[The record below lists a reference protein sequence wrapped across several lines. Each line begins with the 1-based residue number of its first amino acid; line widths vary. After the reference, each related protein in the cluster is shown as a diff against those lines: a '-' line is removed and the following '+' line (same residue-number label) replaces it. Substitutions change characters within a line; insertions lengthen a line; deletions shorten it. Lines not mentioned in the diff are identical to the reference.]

1 VAQLFD
7 EFHDAELVAIEI
19 DRHARSMMLR
29 FASGSSA
36 TKTIGLS
43 GVSHFRAVDLIT
55 QNVVSRIIVSSLDRL
70 SLEDIRRWIGWVT
83 SLSDGES
90 FSTPEGSAEIE
101 RRISNEEYIL
111 LVFVPSWGAEIV
123 IIAKSYSVN

>member
-1 VAQLFD
+1 MAQIFD

-19 DRHARSMMLR
+19 DRHAKSLMLR

-55 QNVVSRIIVSSLDRL
+55 QNVVSRIIVSSLDKL
-70 SLEDIRRWIGWVT
+70 SSEDSRRWIGWVT
-83 SLSDGES
+83 SLSDNAS
-90 FSTPEGSAEIE
+90 FATDQQILDIE
-101 RRISNEEYIL
+101 QRISQGELTL
-111 LVFVPSWGAEIV
+111 LVIEPSWGAEIV